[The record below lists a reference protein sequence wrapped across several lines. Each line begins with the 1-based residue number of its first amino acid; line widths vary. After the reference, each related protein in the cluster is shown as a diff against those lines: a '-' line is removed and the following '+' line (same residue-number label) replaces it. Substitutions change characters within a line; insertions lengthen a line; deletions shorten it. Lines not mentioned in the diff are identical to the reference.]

1 MNTQQL
7 QYALAIAEHGSISKA
22 AQSLFVSQPHLSK
35 SIQALEA
42 EIQYPIFV
50 RKASG
55 VAPTSQGVQFLNRA
69 RSMLADYRDIMSLS
83 TLDTLHSFH
92 VSGVGL
98 YMVISAFCDTCQEF
112 GTDFVDFQL
121 INQGTEKTIETVY
134 SGKADI
140 GILVLPEDML
150 TPVLSTCRN
159 KKIVHQDIAKLPMA
173 ITLRE
178 GHPLIRE
185 MEAALA
191 SGLPLPM
198 EKLSAYPFI
207 DYSGN
212 DILKM
217 LEVQYPSCVNH
228 EKIITVN
235 EMIARHQITSQT
247 DAYCM
252 GCVLAEDTLSSY
264 HLRSFPI
271 PNSFYYLMY
280 IYRGDNE
287 LSEEC
292 QDFIR
297 NLEKETNLYYPE

>member
-1 MNTQQL
+1 
-7 QYALAIAEHGSISKA
+7 
-22 AQSLFVSQPHLSK
+22 
-35 SIQALEA
+35 
-42 EIQYPIFV
+42 
-50 RKASG
+50 
-55 VAPTSQGVQFLNRA
+55 
-69 RSMLADYRDIMSLS
+69 
-83 TLDTLHSFH
+83 
-92 VSGVGL
+92 
-98 YMVISAFCDTCQEF
+98 
-112 GTDFVDFQL
+112 
-121 INQGTEKTIETVY
+121 
-134 SGKADI
+134 
-140 GILVLPEDML
+140 
-150 TPVLSTCRN
+150 
-159 KKIVHQDIAKLPMA
+159 
-173 ITLRE
+173 
-178 GHPLIRE
+178 
-185 MEAALA
+185 
-191 SGLPLPM
+191 M

-292 QDFIR
+292 QVFIR
-297 NLEKETNLYYPE
+297 NLEKETKLYYPE